1 MLYYLF
7 YEVLRPYFKA
17 LNVFR
22 YITVRTAYASLT
34 ALFLALV
41 LGPWLIRRLGE
52 LQIGQ
57 FIREEGPKSHQSKA
71 GTPTM
76 GGVLIVIAT
85 AVPTLLWADL
95 RNAYILLALGA
106 MLAFAAIGFID
117 DYEKVV
123 RRHNKG
129 LSVRAKFSYQVLTSL
144 VAGVVLIALLNHG
157 VYSTQL
163 IMPFFKNFHPDL
175 VVHSLLAHSYLWPL
189 AFVPFLLFIV
199 LVVVGSS
206 NAVNLTDGLDGL
218 AIGCTIIAAGALT
231 VLTYLTSNAR
241 FASYL
246 DIQYIPH
253 AGELTVFCGALVG
266 ASMGFLW
273 YNAHPADVFMGDVGS
288 LSLGGTL
295 GVIAVIIKQEV
306 LLFFVGGVFVL
317 EAVSVILQVAS
328 FRLTGKRIFRMAPLH
343 HHFELAGWSESKVIV
358 RFWIAALIFAL
369 FSLTTLKL
377 R

>member
-57 FIREEGPKSHQSKA
+57 FIREEGPEEPSGKSGHANHGWSSDRNFHCGSHA
-71 GTPTM
+71 PL
-76 GGVLIVIAT
+76 GGLEKRVHPARIWA
-85 AVPTLLWADL
+85 PCWLL
-95 RNAYILLALGA
+95 R
-106 MLAFAAIGFID
+106 AIGFID

-129 LSVRAKFSYQVLTSL
+129 LSARAKFGYQVLTSL

-163 IMPFFKNFHPDL
+163 IIPFFKNFHPDL

-199 LVVVGSS
+199 AG
-206 NAVNLTDGLDGL
+206 
-218 AIGCTIIAAGALT
+218 GCRLLECREPYRWSRRTGHRLHDHRRGRANR
-231 VLTYLTSNAR
+231 S
-241 FASYL
+241 
-246 DIQYIPH
+246 H
-253 AGELTVFCGALVG
+253 
-266 ASMGFLW
+266 
-273 YNAHPADVFMGDVGS
+273 
-288 LSLGGTL
+288 LS
-295 GVIAVIIKQEV
+295 
-306 LLFFVGGVFVL
+306 
-317 EAVSVILQVAS
+317 
-328 FRLTGKRIFRMAPLH
+328 
-343 HHFELAGWSESKVIV
+343 
-358 RFWIAALIFAL
+358 
-369 FSLTTLKL
+369 
-377 R
+377 